1 MQIPYI
7 AVMADDQNRFL
18 DILFAKRDN
27 ARADYLSHCDPGNL
41 TAAGKRAFQYRNMA
55 LLLMLKA
62 AQLELDAELEFHAL
76 MANEA
81 A

>member
-1 MQIPYI
+1 
-7 AVMADDQNRFL
+7 MAIL
-18 DILFAKRDN
+18 DTLFQARDK
-27 ARADYLSHCDPGNL
+27 ARAAFLAHVDPGNL
-41 TAAGKRAFQYRNMA
+41 TPAQRRANQFRNTA

-76 MANEA
+76 IANEA